1 MRNEHLPRCPL
12 HSSKPLCH
20 SGPFAPVPVA
30 SRGTAL
36 TTFLSLNS
44 ILVSVSISEEQWPGY
59 REMQNEGSAWPT
71 GQPEPSWG
79 TGHSDIRA
87 TVSLTEVVPWGEEE
101 WERAVWQGGWG
112 LT

>member
-1 MRNEHLPRCPL
+1 
-12 HSSKPLCH
+12 
-20 SGPFAPVPVA
+20 
-30 SRGTAL
+30 
-36 TTFLSLNS
+36 
-44 ILVSVSISEEQWPGY
+44 
-59 REMQNEGSAWPT
+59 MQNEGSAWPT